1 MFMDWKTQY
10 LKISILFKMINRVN
24 IIPIKKSQQAIL
36 EISLVISEKVKYTPN
51 RCFSQSDPGY
61 FTREET
67 VYAHTKICTLMFKA
81 ALFVIDKNCK

>member
-1 MFMDWKTQY
+1 MDWKTQY

-36 EISLVISEKVKYTPN
+36 EISLVISEKVKYTPTI
-51 RCFSQSDPGY
+51 CISQSAPRY
-61 FTREET
+61 FIREET
-67 VYAHTKICTLMFKA
+67 VYVHTKICTLMFKA